1 MSNALGLGKGVAS
14 VPETELISDLAKE
27 IGVYLPKQLESLIN
41 AATPAATVAATAET
55 ATAIETNTNTAA
67 DNDNT
72 KANVA
77 ATATVDETDVVA
89 VDNIKAN
96 NMTAMSQSM
105 SKPTSQPTSKLDVSE
120 EPVSLTLQQVM
131 PTVLEFVRHGC
142 D

>member
-1 MSNALGLGKGVAS
+1 M
-14 VPETELISDLAKE
+14 
-27 IGVYLPKQLESLIN
+27 PKQLESLIN

-55 ATAIETNTNTAA
+55 ATAIETNIVA